1 MTLSDKLTRD
11 QVRDAFNRNLTYADL
26 CGIDI
31 DRKSVV

>member
-26 CGIDI
+26 CG
-31 DRKSVV
+31 KAS